1 MKRVKLT
8 AIIQKEGRGFVALCP
23 ELDIASQGTSKKQA
37 RGNLQEAVEG
47 FFETASA
54 AEIKTRLGT
63 ERYIENLE
71 VRLA

>member
-8 AIIQKEGRGFVALCP
+8 AIIQKEGRGYVALCP
-23 ELDIASQGTSKKQA
+23 ELDIASQGGSKKQA

-54 AEIKTRLGT
+54 AEIKKRLGG

-71 VRLA
+71 VRVA